1 METTN
6 KHIVVFDIDD
16 TIVRGQSQKLFLTYL
31 KRRKLV
37 GFIYFFRI
45 YFWFLLYKLSLVK
58 NPQEV
63 VEYAIAYLRG
73 KKESEV
79 AQLCKDFVANSL
91 ADHIFP
97 KAQAAI
103 DAHRA
108 KGDTIILV
116 SNAIEPLV
124 QAFASFVRVDHYRA
138 TPLSLVD
145 DSYTGNLAGPLVY
158 GDQKVTVLK
167 KYLAEMHIREYTLT
181 VYTDHQSDIPLL
193 EFADVPNACNPT
205 KQLLSEAHSR
215 GWNVIHF

>member
-1 METTN
+1 MGKVKN
-6 KHIVVFDIDD
+6 FFDIFEK
-16 TIVRGQSQKLFLTYL
+16 TKTCRIHLLLPYLFL
-31 KRRKLV
+31 V
-37 GFIYFFRI
+37 
-45 YFWFLLYKLSLVK
+45 LLYKLSLVK